1 MVYCGYI
8 FKHSFF
14 QDEKMDTDDKDVKKE
29 DEEKKKEGDKK
40 KDGDKKE
47 EVKKETEKEK
57 KLDPNQE
64 KVMKVR
70 IIIDFKKID
79 TLNKK
84 LKGFI
89 NKISY
94 LQGKISWMKILF

>member
-1 MVYCGYI
+1 MILKKKKNICKTRFCVLWLYVQA
-8 FKHSFF
+8 FFF

-29 DEEKKKEGDKK
+29 GDEKKKEGDKK

-70 IIIDFKKID
+70 I
-79 TLNKK
+79 L
-84 LKGFI
+84 
-89 NKISY
+89 
-94 LQGKISWMKILF
+94 LF